1 MKSISSS
8 IYNKRAIIGEW
19 LFWLFW
25 YLYACFYVGSSANMF
40 TSGAMVWAL
49 GSTFASY
56 SIYRLAL
63 VCVHRLFTDSTYL
76 FYLIVLFFAGY
87 VFRTL
92 VGEISWQI
100 ALRYFDFG
108 TFSKDY
114 NRMINI
120 DGGGMLSRLKLL
132 LFNTD
137 FFLAQPGRWFPISL
151 KLMIDLVM
159 DQRKNN
165 LLEKNKMDLEI
176 KLLKS
181 QINPQFINGALENI
195 KKLSATAP
203 EQAAQ
208 MVLKLSNTTR
218 YTLYETDVDAV
229 PLMKELDFIINCIEL
244 EESRLPG
251 QVNINFRLKTEQS
264 EYLQIAP
271 MLLFPLINNAFKCLK
286 SECDIELLVEKSRLT
301 LNVEADKINSCQN
314 ESIEN
319 TQKRLAYLYAD
330 KHRLQLIENE
340 YIYKME
346 LRLDLEKTVTQKPSM
361 N

>member
-1 MKSISSS
+1 MSMKSISSY
-8 IYNKRAIIGEW
+8 IYNKRAIVGEW

-25 YLYACFYVGSSANMF
+25 YMYGCFYVGASANMF
-40 TSGAMVWAL
+40 TSGAMVWAV
-49 GSTFASY
+49 GSTLASY

-63 VCVHRLFTDSTYL
+63 VCVHRMFTESKYVL
-76 FYLIVLFFAGY
+76 YLIVLFFAGY
-87 VFRTL
+87 GFRAL
-92 VGEISWQI
+92 VGEIFWQI

-108 TFSKDY
+108 TFTKDY
-114 NRMINI
+114 NHMINI
-120 DGGGMLSRLKLL
+120 EGGGMLKRLQLL

-137 FFLAQPGRWFPISL
+137 FFLSQPSRWFPISL

-165 LLEKNKMDLEI
+165 ALEKNKMDLEI

-195 KKLSATAP
+195 KKLTATSP
-203 EQAAQ
+203 EQASQ

-229 PLMKELDFIINCIEL
+229 ALPKELDFIINCIDL
-244 EESRLPG
+244 EESRLPN
-251 QVNINFRLKTEQS
+251 QVNVNFRLKTEQS

-271 MLLFPLINNAFKCLK
+271 MLLFPLINSAFKCLK
-286 SECDIELLVEKSRLT
+286 SECDIDLLVEKSVLT
-301 LNVEADKINSCQN
+301 LRVEADKINSCQN
-314 ESIEN
+314 DAIEN
-319 TQKRLAYLYAD
+319 TQKRLAYLYPN

-340 YIYKME
+340 YVYKME
-346 LRLDLEKTVTQKPSM
+346 LRLELEKAMTIV

>member
-1 MKSISSS
+1 MKSISSY
-8 IYNKRAIIGEW
+8 IYNKRAILGEW

-25 YLYACFYVGSSANMF
+25 YFYACFYVGSSTNMLK
-40 TSGAMVWAL
+40 SGAMVWAV
-49 GSTFASY
+49 GSTLASY

-63 VCVHRLFTDSTYL
+63 VCVNRMFADSKYII
-76 FYLIVLFFAGY
+76 YLILLFFVGY
-87 VFRTL
+87 GFRTL
-92 VGEISWQI
+92 VGELSWQI

-108 TFSKDY
+108 TFTKDY
-114 NRMINI
+114 NHMINI
-120 DGGGMLSRLKLL
+120 EGGGLLKRLQFL

-137 FFLAQPGRWFPISL
+137 FFLSQPSRWFPISL

-165 LLEKNKMDLEI
+165 ALEKNKMDLEI

-195 KKLSATAP
+195 KKLTATAP

-229 PLMKELDFIINCIEL
+229 ALPKELDFIINCIDL
-244 EESRLPG
+244 EESRLPS

-271 MLLFPLINNAFKCLK
+271 MLLFPLINSAFKCLK
-286 SECDIELLVEKSRLT
+286 SECDIDLLVEKSVLT
-301 LNVEADKINSCQN
+301 LRVEADKINSCQN
-314 ESIEN
+314 DAIEN
-319 TQKRLAYLYAD
+319 TQKRLAYLYPN

-340 YIYKME
+340 YVYKME
-346 LRLDLEKTVTQKPSM
+346 LRLELEKAMTEKKSM